1 MRWIIRTISWFF
13 IAPLIAF
20 WGTGANATEVKVA
33 AAASLTDVINAL
45 TQAYEEVTPGVRI
58 TASFAGSS
66 TLAKHIVH
74 GAYADIFI
82 SADQEWMDYLDKQ
95 NLLQSDSRRA
105 LASNEL
111 VLITPAATQFQMSL
125 EQEQALPRTLQTLSG
140 RLCTGD
146 VTHVPVGKYAKQA
159 LEHYGWYDDLQDRLV
174 ATEDARTALA
184 FVARGE
190 CALGIVYRTDARLSK
205 KVRVLAT
212 FPPESHAPIVYP
224 GALTKKAGEAG
235 KAFWQ
240 FLQSREAA
248 AIFAAQGF
256 TAVQP
261 TVAPDK

>member
-1 MRWIIRTISWFF
+1 MRWIITRITWFF
-13 IAPLIAF
+13 IAPVIAF
-20 WGTGANATEVKVA
+20 WGAGVYAAEVKIA

-45 TQAYEEVTPGVRI
+45 IQTYEEDTPGARI

-82 SADQEWMDYLDKQ
+82 SADKEWMDYLDKQ
-95 NLLQSDSRRA
+95 NLLQPDSRRV

-125 EQEQALPRTLQTLSG
+125 EQEQALPRTLQALSG

-146 VTHVPVGKYAKQA
+146 VTHVPVGKYAKQT
-159 LEHYGWYDDLQDRLV
+159 LEHYGWYDEVQDRLV
-174 ATEDARTALA
+174 ATDDVRTALA

-190 CALGIVYRTDARLSK
+190 CALGIVYRTDARLSS
-205 KVRVLAT
+205 KVAVLAT
-212 FPPESHAPIVYP
+212 FPPESHAPIEYP

-235 KAFWQ
+235 MAFWQ

-256 TAVQP
+256 TAVRP
-261 TVAPDK
+261 AVVPDK